1 MPDHQSG
8 VLSNDDAC
16 SKTWDVLVI
25 GAGVGGAEGEFQ
37 ALGVPFAERGRRTD
51 EALRV
56 MQTLWTQ
63 DAPQYSGPYCSFA
76 DIIFQPKPV
85 QQPLPLWVGGQS
97 RPALRRTAR
106 FATGWHPIDQSP
118 AQLQTTM
125 ATLATLSQQAGRQ
138 TPALCPRFTV
148 RVRETA
154 SDADRQFM
162 EGNTAQITTD
172 LLQLQALGASYVV
185 LST

>member
-1 MPDHQSG
+1 
-8 VLSNDDAC
+8 
-16 SKTWDVLVI
+16 
-25 GAGVGGAEGEFQ
+25 
-37 ALGVPFAERGRRTD
+37 
-51 EALRV
+51 

-85 QQPLPLWVGGQS
+85 QQPLPLWIGGQS
-97 RPALRRTAR
+97 RPALRRTAQ
-106 FATGWHPIDQSP
+106 FATGWHPIDQAP
-118 AQLQTTM
+118 AQLQTAM

-148 RVRETA
+148 RVRETV

-162 EGNTAQITTD
+162 EGNTAQITAD
-172 LLQLQALGASYVV
+172 ILQLQALGAAHVV
-185 LST
+185 LSTQTNDMARFRWEVETLAAHVLPQVR